1 MIMAASTPLIKDAD
15 KNDYAN
21 SADVEK
27 QLEKLSADIAALTK
41 IVASFSNGKI
51 DEAQQ
56 QARSIA
62 EEISQRSSAAAAD
75 IKDRLISAE
84 SDLEGQIRRNP
95 LASVGIAAG
104 IGFLAAL
111 LSSRR

>member
-1 MIMAASTPLIKDAD
+1 MAATTPQAKEAEKI
-15 KNDYAN
+15 DYAN

-41 IVASFSNGKI
+41 VVASFSNGKL

-56 QARSIA
+56 QARTIA
-62 EEISQRSSAAAAD
+62 EEISQRSAAAAAD
-75 IKDRLISAE
+75 IKERIITAE

-95 LASVGIAAG
+95 LAAVGIAAG
-104 IGFLAAL
+104 VGFLAAL

>member
-1 MIMAASTPLIKDAD
+1 MAATTPLAKDAD
-15 KNDYAN
+15 KNDYAS

-41 IVASFSNGKI
+41 VIASFGTGKL

-56 QARSIA
+56 QAKSVA
-62 EEISQRSSAAAAD
+62 EDISQRSSAAATD
-75 IKDRLISAE
+75 IKDRLLAAE
-84 SDLEGQIRRNP
+84 SDLEGQIRRYP
-95 LASVGIAAG
+95 LAAVGIAAG
-104 IGFLAAL
+104 FGFIAAL